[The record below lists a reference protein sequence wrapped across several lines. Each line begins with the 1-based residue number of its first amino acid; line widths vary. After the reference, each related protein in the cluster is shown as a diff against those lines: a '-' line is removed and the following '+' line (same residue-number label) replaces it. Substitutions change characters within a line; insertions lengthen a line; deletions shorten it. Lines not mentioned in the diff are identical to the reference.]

1 MRILIVDDDT
11 GIIQMLLATLKTL
24 PGHDVR
30 VATSGDKAIEHAA
43 GMGGVDLLITDVVM
57 EPMDGFTLR
66 DQIHSRYPNAR
77 TILLSGYDLSDYP
90 EQTAYHQLLQK
101 PVDTSTLIA
110 AVQRELAAV
119 VPAAP
124 VAVRATGVPQAR
136 AAVPTGAPSVASA

>member
-11 GIIQMLLATLKTL
+11 GVIQTLLATLKTL

-30 VATSGDKAIEHAA
+30 VATSGDKAIENAA

-66 DQIHSRYPNAR
+66 DQIRTRYPDAR

-90 EQTAYHQLLQK
+90 EQTEHQQLLQK
-101 PVDTSTLIA
+101 PVD
-110 AVQRELAAV
+110 
-119 VPAAP
+119 
-124 VAVRATGVPQAR
+124 
-136 AAVPTGAPSVASA
+136 SA